1 MSMTDPIAD
10 MLTQLRNGLL
20 RHRDSIAVPYSR
32 LKEAVAGVLV
42 AEGYLLGC
50 EAVDAE
56 NGHRQLL
63 LRPKYYQG
71 KAVISKVERA
81 SKPSRRFYCGKEDVP
96 QVDGGLGIA
105 VLTTPQGVMT
115 DRAAR
120 AAGIGGEVVC
130 YVS

>member
-10 MLTQLRNGLL
+10 MLTQLRNGLM
-20 RHRDSIAVPYSR
+20 RHRDTVEVPYSR
-32 LKEAVAGVLV
+32 LKEAVGAVLV
-42 AEGYLLGC
+42 EEGYLLGC
-50 EAVDAE
+50 ERIDGAS
-56 NGHRQLL
+56 GHQQLL

-81 SKPSRRFYCGKEDVP
+81 SKPSRRFYCGKDAAP

-120 AAGIGGEVVC
+120 AAGVGGEVIC